1 MTEAQARALLAAADA
16 LPQEIGG
23 MYTFGPGGIPCC
35 AIGHLAH
42 GLGYVPRGGNRFGGE
57 LAVAS
62 AYGLDGGH
70 VDRIEGVNDDA
81 PSWCRRA
88 AVIGTVERIIGQH
101 GYDVAALR
109 AEVAGDAGR

>member
-1 MTEAQARALLAAADA
+1 MTQAQARALLAAADA

-23 MYTFGPGGIPCC
+23 MYTFRPGGIPCC

-42 GLGYVPRGGNRFGGE
+42 GLGYVPLGDSRFGGE

-62 AYGLDGGH
+62 AYGLDRGH
-70 VDRIEGVNDDA
+70 LNRIERVNDDA

-88 AVIGTVERIIGQH
+88 AVIAVIERIIGEH

-109 AEVAGDAGR
+109 AEVAGS